1 MSVPTWLAAA
11 RGDEPAD
18 LVLKGGTVI
27 NVFSGELESVD
38 MAVKDGWIVGLGDYQ
53 GMEELDVSGKALAPG
68 FIDAHLHLESTMI
81 APAELA
87 KVVVPR
93 GTTALI
99 ADPHEIA
106 NVLGLRGIQYLI
118 ETTAD
123 LPMDVFFMA
132 PSCVPATH
140 LETSGATL
148 TADDLA
154 ELAREPRVLGL
165 AEMMNFPGVV
175 HGFGDVWAKLEQFRD
190 RVIDGHAPMVSGRD
204 LNAYLAGGIST
215 EHESSTLEEARE
227 KLARGMYVFLRE
239 GTAARNLRDL
249 IPLVNGHNY
258 RRTAFCSDDRHPE
271 DLVLRGHMDDILRNA
286 VALGMDP
293 VRAVTMATL
302 NPAEAYGLKRRGA
315 LAPGYIA
322 DIVVLNNLS
331 GFEAETV
338 IKNGR
343 VVSAG
348 RELNQEPV
356 SSEIPAWAGPMNVR
370 DLTADRFRLGVAG
383 SKVNVIELVPGQLVT
398 NRLVE
403 QTPQAEGKLI
413 ADTGRDLLLTAVV
426 ERHKGTGNVGLGLIK
441 GLGLKQGAL
450 AGSVA
455 HDSHNIVAAGVS
467 AESLHRAVQA
477 VIDMRGGLVVASDDG
492 IVARLPLPLAGLM
505 SDRPAHEVAQA
516 LTDLD
521 EAACRLGCT
530 LPNPFMA
537 LSFVALPVI
546 PSLKL
551 TDQGLV
557 DVVKFD
563 FIPLVAD

>member
-521 EAACRLGCT
+521 EAASRLGCT

>member
-18 LVLKGGTVI
+18 LVLKGGTVV
-27 NVFSGELESVD
+27 NVFSGELEPVD
-38 MAVKDGWIVGLGDYQ
+38 VAVKGGLIIGLGDYQ
-53 GMEELDVSGKALAPG
+53 GIDELDVSGKALAPG
-68 FIDAHLHLESTMI
+68 FMDAHLHLESTMI
-81 APAELA
+81 TPAELA
-87 KVVVPR
+87 KAVVPR

-106 NVLGLRGIQYLI
+106 NVLGLRGIKYLI
-118 ETTAD
+118 DITNG

-140 LETSGATL
+140 LETSGADL
-148 TADDLA
+148 TADDLSL
-154 ELAREPRVLGL
+154 LANEPRILGL

-175 HGFGDVWAKLEQFRD
+175 HGFEDVWDKLERFRD
-190 RVIDGHAPMVSGRD
+190 RVIDGHAPLLTGKE
-204 LNAYLAGGIST
+204 LCAYLTGGIST

-249 IPLVNGHNY
+249 IPLINSHNY

-271 DLVLRGHMDDILRNA
+271 DLVNQGHMDYILRTA
-286 VALGMDP
+286 VSLGLDA

-322 DIVVLNNLS
+322 DIVVLSDLI
-331 GFEAETV
+331 GFNTETV

-343 VVSAG
+343 VASTG
-348 RELNQEPV
+348 RDLAQNPTPAD
-356 SSEIPAWAGPMNVR
+356 IPDWAGPVNVR
-370 DLTADRFRLGVAG
+370 DLTTERFRAKVTGP
-383 SKVNVIELVPGQLVT
+383 KVNVIELVPGQLVT
-398 NRLVE
+398 NLLVE
-403 QTPQAEGKLI
+403 DTPQTDGVLT
-413 ADTGRDLLLTAVV
+413 ADLDRDLLLAAVV
-426 ERHKGTGNVGLGLIK
+426 ERHKGSGNVSLGLVK

-450 AGSVA
+450 ASSVA
-455 HDSHNIVAAGVS
+455 HDSHNIVAVGVS
-467 AESLHRAVQA
+467 AESLYRAVNA
-477 VIDMRGGLVVASDDG
+477 VIDMRGGLVVTLDDE

-505 SDRPAHEVAQA
+505 SDRPADEVARA

-521 EAACRLGCT
+521 AAASRLGCT
-530 LPNPFMA
+530 LAHPFMA

-551 TDQGLV
+551 TDKGLV
-557 DVVKFD
+557 DVGKFD
-563 FIPLVAD
+563 FIPLFSD